1 MEVVL
6 NKKLKVLENK
16 KVNMKLIKDFG
27 MSNLRQT
34 DV

>member
-6 NKKLKVLENK
+6 NKKLKILKNK
-16 KVNMKLIKDFG
+16 KVNMKLTKDPG